1 MKNKLFRKAATKAT
15 ALAVGSL
22 VIFSGQALAF
32 SPDNQEMTNT
42 GVLGNS
48 EFLIAAQCLETQCS
62 SKPVKPQQRIALAQ
76 SISLAVTT
84 VGNAWSEA
92 LASSI
97 PAGKKIAISQS
108 LAQAISILGNAN
120 ARAQSI
126 SLTQGGAAAIAESI
140 AIAETFIGDAKAE
153 AQSIAVGGESL
164 ARSIAKAETTV
175 GRAEAVAISVAG

>member
-1 MKNKLFRKAATKAT
+1 MKNKLFREAATKAT
-15 ALAVGSL
+15 ALAIGSL

-32 SPDNQEMTNT
+32 PSNNEEVGNT

-48 EFLIAAQCLETQCS
+48 ELLIAKCLSTECS
-62 SKPVKPQQRIALAQ
+62 SELVKPHQRIALAQ
-76 SISLAVTT
+76 AISIAFTT

-97 PAGKKIAISQS
+97 PAGDKIAISQS
-108 LAQAISILGNAN
+108 LAQAVSILGNAN

-126 SLTQGGAAAIAESI
+126 SLTQGETAAIAESI
-140 AIAETFIGDAKAE
+140 ALAKTFVGDAKAKAE
-153 AQSIAVGGESL
+153 SIAIGGESL
-164 ARSIAKAETTV
+164 AISIASAQTTV